1 MGESTILV
9 TNEQLLTVDEIAF
22 ILNVSTQT
30 VRKLIKKKQLIAI
43 KVGKNYRISWDNL
56 NDYISRTI

>member
-1 MGESTILV
+1 MGGSTILV

>member
-1 MGESTILV
+1 MRRSTILM

>member
-1 MGESTILV
+1 M

-56 NDYISRTI
+56 NDYMSRTI

>member
-1 MGESTILV
+1 MGRSSILM

>member
-1 MGESTILV
+1 MGRSTILMI
-9 TNEQLLTVDEIAF
+9 NEQLLTVDEIAF

>member
-1 MGESTILV
+1 M

-43 KVGKNYRISWDNL
+43 KVGKNYRVSWEQL
-56 NDYISRTI
+56 NDFISGSHHKNI

>member
-1 MGESTILV
+1 M

-30 VRKLIKKKQLIAI
+30 VRRLIKDKQINAC
-43 KVGKNYRISWDNL
+43 KVGKNYRVSWDSL
-56 NDYISRTI
+56 NEFMKKSL

>member
-1 MGESTILV
+1 M
-9 TNEQLLTVDEIAF
+9 TNEQLLTVHEITF
-22 ILNVSTQT
+22 ILSTSTQT

-43 KVGKNYRISWDNL
+43 KVGKSYRISSDDL

>member
-1 MGESTILV
+1 MGMSTILMI
-9 TNEQLLTVDEIAF
+9 NEQLLTVDEIAF